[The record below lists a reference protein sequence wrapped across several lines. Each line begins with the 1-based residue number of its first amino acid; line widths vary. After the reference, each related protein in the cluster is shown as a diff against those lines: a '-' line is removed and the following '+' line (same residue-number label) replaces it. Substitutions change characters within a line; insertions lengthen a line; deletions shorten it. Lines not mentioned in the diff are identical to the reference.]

1 MRRHSSAGCF
11 SLRSFFIE
19 LLIVFFMLCPFN
31 HMLIF
36 GANFPTSDQ
45 ISGLPHRS
53 DIEQIGGSLSQINS
67 MHINF
72 LSLLLVADALEE
84 LLRLLLIHFKRYFVQ
99 SAFEH
104 ACLHFYECVFVCV
117 ACVQC
122 TSC

>member
-1 MRRHSSAGCF
+1 
-11 SLRSFFIE
+11 
-19 LLIVFFMLCPFN
+19 
-31 HMLIF
+31 
-36 GANFPTSDQ
+36 
-45 ISGLPHRS
+45 
-53 DIEQIGGSLSQINS
+53 

-117 ACVQC
+117 LHAYNVHHAKQT
-122 TSC
+122 TSGEVLLMLHSIK